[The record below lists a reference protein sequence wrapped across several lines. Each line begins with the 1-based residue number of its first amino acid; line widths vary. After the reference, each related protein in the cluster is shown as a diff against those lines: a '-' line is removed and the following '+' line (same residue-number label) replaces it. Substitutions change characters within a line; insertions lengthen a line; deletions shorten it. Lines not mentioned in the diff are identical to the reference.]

1 MVGGKRSGAMLC
13 SIRNNFIFLVHSTPQ
28 YSLASD
34 VPLNLWNVEYK
45 DETDVN
51 ADGVRF
57 AAVRWQ
63 YDEVNMHRLLMV
75 LQSQWT
81 ISSVQTTMMKEMLT
95 EIEAV
100 YEREVNAKSVRSQ
113 TAVLLEGSKS
123 RVYQPLMTRVRC
135 SSLENRI
142 AHYAKKRR
150 IELQCVKEDTL
161 AVAESTPSTV
171 DS

>member
-1 MVGGKRSGAMLC
+1 M
-13 SIRNNFIFLVHSTPQ
+13 
-28 YSLASD
+28 ASD
-34 VPLNLWNVEYK
+34 VALNLWNVEYK

-63 YDEVNMHRLLMV
+63 YDELNMQRLLIV

-81 ISSVQTTMMKEMLT
+81 ISSVQTTMMNEMLA

-100 YEREVNAKSVRSQ
+100 YEREVGAKKVTSQ
-113 TAVLLEGSKS
+113 PAVLLEGSKS

-150 IELQCVKEDTL
+150 IELQCVKEDSN
-161 AVAESTPSTV
+161 STADN